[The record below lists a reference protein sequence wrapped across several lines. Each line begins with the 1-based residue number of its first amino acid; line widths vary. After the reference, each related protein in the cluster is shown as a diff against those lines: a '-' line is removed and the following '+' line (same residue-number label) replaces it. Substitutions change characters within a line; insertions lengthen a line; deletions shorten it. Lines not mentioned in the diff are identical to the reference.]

1 MKDTRY
7 GKTVK
12 GNEVVYYYLSDAKD
26 LFRLVDKLTK
36 NLHVNLFVSSQNSI
50 RYKKG
55 YKGEDNSVLLT
66 MILAEENRG
75 EIKETDVKNAISAG
89 EVDDYFEEFLGDL
102 PKFELENG
110 LYAVDVTDI
119 IDNDEK
125 AYKIYEKLFNENADF
140 YLEMGGSIN
149 KFSWKPTVLGEKY
162 IIRPAVSNVSADEPD
177 FIQNGEDKIVFI

>member
-12 GNEVVYYYLSDAKD
+12 GNEIIYYYLSDAKD
-26 LFRLVDKLTK
+26 LFRLVDELTRK
-36 NLHVNLFVSSQNSI
+36 LHVNLLIAPGNSV
-50 RYKKG
+50 RFKKG
-55 YKGEDNSVLLT
+55 YKSEANNVVFA

-75 EIKETDVKNAISAG
+75 EVKEADTKNAISAG
-89 EVDDYFEEFLGDL
+89 EVDDCFEKFLGDL

-119 IDNDEK
+119 IDDNEK
-125 AYKIYEKLFNENADF
+125 MYEIYGKLFNKDADF
-140 YLEMGGSIN
+140 YLEMGGSTN

-177 FIQNGEDKIVFI
+177 FIQNGKDKIVFF

>member
-7 GKTVK
+7 GKTAK
-12 GNEVVYYYLSDAKD
+12 GNEIIYYYLSDAKD
-26 LFRLVDKLTK
+26 LFRLVDELTRK
-36 NLHVNLFVSSQNSI
+36 LHVNLLITSGNSV
-50 RYKKG
+50 RFKKG
-55 YKGEDNSVLLT
+55 YKSEANNVVFA

-75 EIKETDVKNAISAG
+75 EVKGANVKNAISAG

-102 PKFELENG
+102 PKFELESG

-119 IDNDEK
+119 IDDSEK
-125 AYKIYEKLFNENADF
+125 MYEIYEKLFNKDADF

-162 IIRPAVSNVSADEPD
+162 IIRPAVINVSADKPD